1 MKNKDI
7 DEIISGLKSDPKY
20 ISSMYFYDEAG
31 SKLFSE
37 ITELN
42 EYYLTE
48 TEISI
53 IKNNCSTFNE
63 YIGNYPNIL
72 EIGAGDGKKAEMFLK
87 CINNVKSYA
96 IVDISQQFIDYTIN
110 RLKTKFH
117 GIEIKGITIDF
128 FDFPYTL
135 KNIDEKKVILF
146 LGSTIGNFD
155 KNDAFDF
162 LNDYCKN
169 MNDNDIMIVGI
180 DIKKDP
186 DIILRAYND
195 SKGVT
200 ARFNLNIL
208 NNISKILNVNIPEN
222 KFEHKVKYDENTG
235 LLEMFLK
242 SKENFLVNINGDI
255 INFKKGELIHTENSF
270 KYSIDEFKNM
280 MEKTGFKNIKAV
292 TDNNKY
298 FSVFMGKKL

>member
-1 MKNKDI
+1 MKNKEM
-7 DEIISGLKSDPKY
+7 DEIISGLKSENKY
-20 ISSMYFYDEAG
+20 ISPIYFYDEAG

-48 TEISI
+48 TEIGI
-53 IKNNCSTFNE
+53 IKDNCSIFND
-63 YIGNYPNIL
+63 YTGSYTNIF
-72 EIGAGDGKKAEMFLK
+72 EIGAGDGKKAELFLK
-87 CINNVKSYA
+87 CINNVKSYS
-96 IVDISQQFIDYTIN
+96 IVDISKKFIDDSIK
-110 RLKTKFH
+110 RLKTKFPN
-117 GIEIKGITIDF
+117 IEINGINTDF

-135 KNIDEKKVILF
+135 KSIDEKKVILF

-162 LNDYCKN
+162 LSNYCKN
-169 MNDNDIMIVGI
+169 MKNNDIMIVGI

-195 SKGVT
+195 SKGIT

-222 KFEHKVKYDENTG
+222 RFEHRIKYDENTG

-242 SKENFLVNINGDI
+242 SNEDFSIDINGDI
-255 INFKKGELIHTENSF
+255 IEFKKGELIHTENSF
-270 KYSIDEFKNM
+270 KYGIDEFKNM
-280 MEKTGFKNIKAV
+280 MEKAGFKNIKAI
-292 TDNNKY
+292 TDDNKY
-298 FSVFMGKKL
+298 FSIFIGEKL